1 MITKFAENLELKV
14 SSLNEKISNAENA
27 LELVADIANQNSE
40 SVKKLTETI
49 KQ

>member
-1 MITKFAENLELKV
+1 MSV
-14 SSLNEKISNAENA
+14 GVNEV